1 MKVIFIADD
10 GTEFDDEWDCKD
22 YEFRKSL
29 DLDSIE
35 LYDKYGT
42 RYDPLSGTGYDKV
55 IKIIVKT
62 EKAVSDL
69 NKIAKY
75 TGFILYED
83 VNSVGTWMFKEHDFR
98 QEFVKEER
106 EDE

>member
-1 MKVIFIADD
+1 MRVLFIADD
-10 GTEFDDEWDCKD
+10 GTAFNDEWDCKD

-29 DLDSIE
+29 DLDSME

-42 RYDPLSGTGYDKV
+42 RCDPLSESDYNKV
-55 IKIIVKT
+55 VKIIVET

-75 TGFILYED
+75 TGFVLYED
-83 VNSVGTWMFKEHDFR
+83 VNSVGTWIFREHNNLR
-98 QEFVKEER
+98 QEFVKEE
-106 EDE
+106 